1 MYADDLVEWLLT
13 LADNSN
19 PACPI
24 YNVGSDKEFEIR
36 ELASIMSQ
44 IFNVNIRTVE
54 FGNNTIQ
61 DRYIPSIEKAKKELG
76 LSNNYGL
83 KESILMSIDG
93 H

>member
-44 IFNVNIRTVE
+44 IFNVNIQTVNI
-54 FGNNTIQ
+54 GSNTFE
-61 DRYIPSIEKAKKELG
+61 DRYIPSIKKAKKELS
-76 LSNNYGL
+76 LINNYGL
-83 KESILMSIDG
+83 KESILRSILRL
-93 H
+93 